1 MSVGFRSAIVLCFDR
16 LFSWVLLCMQC
27 AENLESY
34 AARELCA
41 SIMSGKY

>member
-27 AENLESY
+27 AENLESMLHENF
-34 AARELCA
+34 ALQ
-41 SIMSGKY
+41 